1 MSLSV
6 AEKSYLYDSLAS
18 TPSIR
23 PDGRLPHQ
31 FRPIEIFTDFLPS
44 SNGSSRIIASDG
56 SECIVSIK
64 SKVVDHHVENE
75 LLQVDVDI
83 AGQRDDALV
92 VETITSLLNK
102 VLKSGS
108 GVDSSM
114 LQLTK
119 KYSFKIF
126 VDVLVI
132 SSHSHPV
139 SLISFAIYSAL
150 NSTYLPKLISAF
162 DNLEVEELPTFH
174 DYDMVKL
181 DINPPLVFILAVV
194 GNNMLLDPAANE
206 SEVANNGLIIS
217 WSNGK
222 ITSPIRSVAL
232 NDSNVKSFKPHL
244 LKQGLAMVEKYAPD
258 VVRSLENL

>member
-162 DNLEVEELPTFH
+162 DDLEVEELPTFH

-217 WSNGK
+217 
-222 ITSPIRSVAL
+222 
-232 NDSNVKSFKPHL
+232 
-244 LKQGLAMVEKYAPD
+244 
-258 VVRSLENL
+258 

>member
-119 KYSFKIF
+119 STASKYLSMFWSFHHIHTQF
-126 VDVLVI
+126 L
-132 SSHSHPV
+132 
-139 SLISFAIYSAL
+139 
-150 NSTYLPKLISAF
+150 
-162 DNLEVEELPTFH
+162 
-174 DYDMVKL
+174 
-181 DINPPLVFILAVV
+181 
-194 GNNMLLDPAANE
+194 
-206 SEVANNGLIIS
+206 
-217 WSNGK
+217 
-222 ITSPIRSVAL
+222 
-232 NDSNVKSFKPHL
+232 
-244 LKQGLAMVEKYAPD
+244 
-258 VVRSLENL
+258 